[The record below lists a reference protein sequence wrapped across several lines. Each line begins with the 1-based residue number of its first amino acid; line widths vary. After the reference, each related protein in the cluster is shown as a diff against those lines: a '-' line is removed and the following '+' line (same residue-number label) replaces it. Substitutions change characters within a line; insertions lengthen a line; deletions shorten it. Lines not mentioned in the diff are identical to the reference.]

1 MSLSCDMILDI
12 RHTSEFCVCVTNPM
26 ACVTNPMACVMK
38 SYDIRHEILWLL
50 TWNKITKNRQY
61 VDKTYCRFRL

>member
-26 ACVTNPMACVMK
+26 ACVMK
-38 SYDIRHEILWLL
+38 SYGFFLGIEKQRTGNMLIKHIAGSGY
-50 TWNKITKNRQY
+50 KI
-61 VDKTYCRFRL
+61 

>member
-1 MSLSCDMILDI
+1 MSLSCVMILDI
-12 RHTSEFCVCVTNPM
+12 RHTSEFCV
-26 ACVTNPMACVMK
+26 CVTNPMACVMK